1 MLDSLHQQLGR
12 YRNRFERLCYRS
24 NKGHELLLGG

>member
-1 MLDSLHQQLGR
+1 MLDSLYQQLGR

-24 NKGHELLLGG
+24 NEGPELLLDA